1 MNGSLAIDIAGWI
14 GVVALLAAYFLVST
28 ERMRGTS
35 VPYQLLNA
43 GGSGLLILNS
53 YYYGALPSVGI
64 NIAWIG
70 IALYALARAA
80 SGWPRRRDSSSE
92 RQEAP

>member
-1 MNGSLAIDIAGWI
+1 MNATLPIDIAGWV
-14 GVVALLAAYFLVST
+14 GVAALLVAYFLVST
-28 ERMRGTS
+28 QRMQGNS
-35 VPYQLLNA
+35 IPYQILNA

-70 IALYALARAA
+70 IAIYALTRAVRA
-80 SGWPRRRDSSSE
+80 QAEQSKG
-92 RQEAP
+92 

>member
-1 MNGSLAIDIAGWI
+1 MSGSLLIDIAGWI
-14 GVVALLAAYFLVST
+14 GVAALLAAYFLVST

-35 VPYQLLNA
+35 IPYQLLNA

-70 IALYALARAA
+70 IALYALTRAA
-80 SGWPRRRDSSSE
+80 GGWPRRQDSSSGGH
-92 RQEAP
+92 EAP